1 MAMPNKV
8 ITEKLISEKNH
19 NNTGLDSIKLTQ
31 ADEIA
36 SLLKKIY
43 SHHSLLTVSLDSSE
57 ACYGSTII
65 EINNDE
71 HYIVVDELYPT
82 DGHNLIKVD
91 TKISVSAHHAGAFV
105 NFSGTIE
112 AIGSNEDAA
121 YYKIGIPK
129 EVEFHQRRNTYRV
142 ATSISDPIV
151 VNLLNEE
158 DVLISAE
165 LRDISLGGVCLRMK
179 DLPHIQIRDG
189 EHIPTCLI
197 KISDDRKILSSIN
210 ICHVERIKETGSLR
224 IGAEFASISNFDQRE
239 LEHLIATL
247 DREIIKKIKRT
258 DTRTTA

>member
-1 MAMPNKV
+1 MPNKV

-19 NNTGLDSIKLTQ
+19 KKTDLDSIKLDQ
-31 ADEIA
+31 ADEIV

-43 SHHSLLTVSLDSSE
+43 SHHSLLTVSIDTSE
-57 ACYGSTII
+57 ACFGSTII

-71 HYIVVDELYPT
+71 KYLVMDELYPT
-82 DGHNLIKVD
+82 EGHNLIGVG
-91 TKISVSAHHAGAFV
+91 TTISVSAHHSGAFV
-105 NFSGTIE
+105 NFSGKIE

-121 YYKIGIPK
+121 YYKINIPG

-142 ATSISDPIV
+142 ATSISKPIV

-179 DLPHIQIRDG
+179 DLPHVSIRDG
-189 EHIPTCLI
+189 DHIPTCLI
-197 KISDDRKILSSIN
+197 KISNDRKIMGAIN

-224 IGAEFASISNFDQRE
+224 IGAEFASLSKFDQRE

-247 DREIIKKIKRT
+247 DREIIKKIKRA
-258 DTRTTA
+258 DTRIAV